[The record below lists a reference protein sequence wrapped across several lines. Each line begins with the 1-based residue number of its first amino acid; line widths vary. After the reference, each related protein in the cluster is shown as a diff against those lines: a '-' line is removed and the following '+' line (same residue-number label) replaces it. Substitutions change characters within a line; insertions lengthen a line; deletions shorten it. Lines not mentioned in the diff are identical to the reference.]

1 MNDPYKILIR
11 PVVTEKSYAQAHG
24 TAWEASGEE
33 GVTTRWYAFEVH
45 PKANKHQI
53 RAAVEQLFEVKVTAV
68 HTAHVRPKHRRVR
81 MSMRPGLTK
90 AWKKAMVR
98 LSPQSKAIEGF

>member
-1 MNDPYKILIR
+1 VNDPYQIILR

-24 TAWEASGEE
+24 TAWRSRKAGGAS
-33 GVTTRWYAFEVH
+33 VRWYSFEVH
-45 PKANKHQI
+45 PKANKHEI
-53 RAAVEQLFEVKVTAV
+53 RTAVEKLFEVKVLAV
-68 HTAHVRPKHRRVR
+68 HTLQVRPKHRRVR
-81 MSMRPGLTK
+81 AQAGMTR

>member
-1 MNDPYKILIR
+1 MNDPYQIILR

-24 TAWEASGEE
+24 TAWRSRKAGGPS
-33 GVTTRWYAFEVH
+33 VRWYSFEVH
-45 PKANKHQI
+45 PKANKHEI
-53 RAAVEQLFEVKVTAV
+53 RTAVEKLFEVKVLAV
-68 HTAHVRPKHRRVR
+68 HTLQVRPKHRRVR
-81 MSMRPGLTK
+81 AQAGMTR

>member
-1 MNDPYKILIR
+1 MNDPYKIILR

-24 TAWEASGEE
+24 TAWKASGQE
-33 GVTTRWYAFEVH
+33 GVSTRWYCFEVH
-45 PKANKHQI
+45 TKANKHEI
-53 RAAVEQLFEVKVTAV
+53 RTAVEKLFEVKVTAV
-68 HTAHVRPKHRRVR
+68 HTSRVQPKHRRVR
-81 MSMRPGLTK
+81 MQAGMTR